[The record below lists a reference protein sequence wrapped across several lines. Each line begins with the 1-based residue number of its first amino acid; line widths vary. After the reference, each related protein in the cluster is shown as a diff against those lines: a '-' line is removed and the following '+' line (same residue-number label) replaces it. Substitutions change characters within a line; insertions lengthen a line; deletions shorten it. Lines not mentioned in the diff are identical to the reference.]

1 MCSPFELHR
10 DPVMCN
16 WSPFFP
22 SPLTFLGRKDTIA
35 CTLLVQAVSIIFF
48 MLLLIS
54 MWCKAFSCC
63 LGWSLQ
69 VGFTI
74 CLLKIWSWGA
84 GSQLLFAVCGL
95 AGSKASP
102 VLSPARA
109 VPLPWIAI
117 SLGIH
122 VLFSFPPRWVG
133 SESIMLFVFFSY
145 S

>member
-1 MCSPFELHR
+1 MSDDKVLLRSCRSSVGHFCLDTFVLVNFRGMCSPFELHR

-74 CLLKIWSWGA
+74 SLLKIWSWGA

-109 VPLPWIAI
+109 VPLP
-117 SLGIH
+117 
-122 VLFSFPPRWVG
+122 
-133 SESIMLFVFFSY
+133 
-145 S
+145 

>member
-1 MCSPFELHR
+1 
-10 DPVMCN
+10 MCN

-22 SPLTFLGRKDTIA
+22 SPLTFLGRKDPIA

-54 MWCKAFSCC
+54 MWCIFMMSWLA
-63 LGWSLQ
+63 LQ

-74 CLLKIWSWGA
+74 SLLKIWSWGA

-95 AGSKASP
+95 AGSMASP

-109 VPLPWIAI
+109 VPLP
-117 SLGIH
+117 
-122 VLFSFPPRWVG
+122 
-133 SESIMLFVFFSY
+133 
-145 S
+145 